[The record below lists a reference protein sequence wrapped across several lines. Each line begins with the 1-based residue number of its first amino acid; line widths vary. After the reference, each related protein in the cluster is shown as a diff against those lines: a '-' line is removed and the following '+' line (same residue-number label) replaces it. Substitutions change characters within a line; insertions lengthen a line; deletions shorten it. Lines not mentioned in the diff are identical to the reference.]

1 MTVATTANKTFF
13 ESQDFSS
20 GNTLAQG
27 DFLIYAFRVSSHSGT
42 SYPQV
47 QVNLELQYT

>member
-20 GNTLAQG
+20 GNTLSAN
-27 DFLIYAFRVSSHSGT
+27 DFIIFTHHVTSHSGT
-42 SYPQV
+42 SYPMSLIT
-47 QVNLELQYT
+47 LEFEYT